1 MPSKH
6 ALALV
11 IGLSL
16 AATANAEEYRQHEAH
31 VHGHVEFNI
40 AQDGKDL
47 LIEITSPGADVVG
60 FEHAPENAEQE
71 QALKQAIAALKDTDK
86 LFAINQQAKCVIE
99 DVHVSHTLG
108 QDSHEGHDHH
118 DHEGHDH
125 DKHDHEGHD
134 HDKHEHDHEH
144 DHEHEHKGHD
154 HEEHAHDDH
163 DGHEHHDHEG
173 HDHEGHDHEHGGH
186 GEFTVEYRYHCDS
199 VADLNSIDTTWFKQ
213 FPATESISAN
223 LFTDTT
229 QSATTLNKGNTKI
242 AIK

>member
-16 AATANAEEYRQHEAH
+16 TATANAEEYRQHEAH

-71 QALKQAIAALKDTDK
+71 NALNNAIAALKDTNK

-99 DVHVSHTLG
+99 DVHVAHTLG
-108 QDSHEGHDHH
+108 EESHEGHDHH
-118 DHEGHDH
+118 DHERHDH

-134 HDKHEHDHEH
+134 HDKHDHDKHKDHDH
-144 DHEHEHKGHD
+144 D
-154 HEEHAHDDH
+154 EHAHDDH
-163 DGHEHHDHEG
+163 HDHDGHEH
-173 HDHEGHDHEHGGH
+173 HEGHDHEHGGH

-213 FPATESISAN
+213 FPATESISVN

-229 QSATTLNKGNTKI
+229 QSATNLSKDNAKI

>member
-134 HDKHEHDHEH
+134 HDKHEHDHE
-144 DHEHEHKGHD
+144 
-154 HEEHAHDDH
+154 
-163 DGHEHHDHEG
+163 
-173 HDHEGHDHEHGGH
+173 GHDHEHGGH

>member
-16 AATANAEEYRQHEAH
+16 TATANAEEYRQHEAH

-71 QALKQAIAALKDTDK
+71 NALNNAIAALKDTNK

-99 DVHVSHTLG
+99 DVHVAHTLG
-108 QDSHEGHDHH
+108 EESHEGHDHHDHDH

-125 DKHDHEGHD
+125 DKHDHDKHKDHD
-134 HDKHEHDHEH
+134 HDEHD
-144 DHEHEHKGHD
+144 DHH
-154 HEEHAHDDH
+154 DH
-163 DGHEHHDHEG
+163 DGHEH
-173 HDHEGHDHEHGGH
+173 HEGHDHEHGGH

-213 FPATESISAN
+213 FPATESISVN

-229 QSATTLNKGNTKI
+229 QSATNLSKDNAKI

>member
-16 AATANAEEYRQHEAH
+16 TATANAEEYRQHEAH

-71 QALKQAIAALKDTDK
+71 NALNNAIAALKDTNK

-99 DVHVSHTLG
+99 DVHLAHTLG
-108 QDSHEGHDHH
+108 EESHEGHDHH

-134 HDKHEHDHEH
+134 HDKHDHDKHKDHDHD
-144 DHEHEHKGHD
+144 DHH
-154 HEEHAHDDH
+154 DH
-163 DGHEHHDHEG
+163 DGHEH
-173 HDHEGHDHEHGGH
+173 HEGHDHEHGGH

-213 FPATESISAN
+213 FPATESISVN

-229 QSATTLNKGNTKI
+229 QSATNLSKDNAKI

>member
-16 AATANAEEYRQHEAH
+16 TATANAEEYRQHEAH

-71 QALKQAIAALKDTDK
+71 NALNNAIAALKDTNK

-99 DVHVSHTLG
+99 DVHVAHTLG
-108 QDSHEGHDHH
+108 EESHEGHDHH
-118 DHEGHDH
+118 DHGGHDH
-125 DKHDHEGHD
+125 DKHDHDKHD
-134 HDKHEHDHEH
+134 HDKHKDHDHDEHD
-144 DHEHEHKGHD
+144 DHH
-154 HEEHAHDDH
+154 DH
-163 DGHEHHDHEG
+163 DGHEH
-173 HDHEGHDHEHGGH
+173 HEGHDHEHGGH

-213 FPATESISAN
+213 FPATESISVN

-229 QSATTLNKGNTKI
+229 QSATNLSKDNAKI